1 MKFFRVSKLLLEKKL
16 LIYLYFLLPILTI
29 SIFLEILGLSMV
41 PLLITAISNPDH
53 VLEILKNIN
62 FYPFL
67 ELVIFLESSSKI
79 KFIVI
84 FTTLFGFIF
93 IIKNILSII
102 IVYYENWLS
111 MKIKI
116 SMTTRLAKFYFFAPY
131 IFHLQYTSSQLIRN
145 LNHETKVVGEY
156 FKSFIISV
164 REIFIITFIILTLV
178 TLYPTI
184 SITSSAFL
192 LFSITIFHKFAK
204 YQIMKIS
211 KNLFIL
217 REKFITLIQEGFG
230 SIKSTLILQR
240 ENAIYKNLG
249 NLVRV
254 KEKLEFKNNFIM
266 KLPKSYL
273 EIVFILTFCFI
284 IILTINLYEDP
295 NQIFS
300 ILAILGVAM
309 TRLIPSFNNLSAN
322 LLVLKSQA
330 VSVDYMV
337 NEFEKKN
344 DTKNYAKKNNLNKIK
359 NNLYGDIIFNNVSF
373 KYQNSKKYIFKNL
386 NLRINKGEIVA
397 ITGDSGVGKTTLV
410 DLLLGLLEPNEG
422 KIFSNNINVN
432 KEIFSWRKILGYVPQ
447 EVVLINNTI
456 KKNITVGL
464 KESLV
469 NKKQLKNIIKKT
481 NIGEFITTEDGK
493 FTNIGER
500 GARLSGGQK
509 QRIGIARALYKDPKV
524 IIFDEATSAL
534 DKNNEDQIL
543 KDIKILS
550 KKRIIIFITHKIENL
565 VFADKIFC
573 IDRFGKIKQK
583 KNN

>member
-1 MKFFRVSKLLLEKKL
+1 MKFFKVTKLLLDKKL
-16 LIYLYFLLPILTI
+16 LIKLYFLLPVLII
-29 SIFLEILGLSMV
+29 SIFLEVLGLSMV
-41 PLLITAISNPDH
+41 PILISAISSPDK
-53 VLEILKNIN
+53 VLTLLREIN
-62 FYPFL
+62 FFPLKEF
-67 ELVIFLESSSKI
+67 VIFLQNSSKI
-79 KFIVI
+79 AFILT
-84 FTTLFGFIF
+84 FTFIFGFIF
-93 IIKNILSII
+93 IIKNIVSVMIL
-102 IVYYENWLS
+102 YYENWLS

-116 SMTTRLAKFYFFAPY
+116 SLTTRLAQFYFFSPY
-131 IFHLQYTSSQLIRN
+131 MFHLESTSSKLIRN
-145 LNHETKVVGEY
+145 LNNETKVVGEY
-156 FKSFIISV
+156 FKSFITSA
-164 REIFIITFIILTLV
+164 REMFIIACIMLTLISF
-178 TLYPTI
+178 YPAI
-184 SITSSAFL
+184 SIISFLFL
-192 LFSITIFHKFAK
+192 LFSTIIFHKFTK
-204 YQIMKIS
+204 NRILKIS
-211 KNLFIL
+211 KILFVL

-240 ENAIYKNLG
+240 EKAIYKNLN
-249 NLVRV
+249 NLTST
-254 KEKLEFKNNFIM
+254 KEILEFKNNFIL
-266 KLPKSYL
+266 KLPKVYL
-273 EIVFILTFCFI
+273 EVVFILTFCLI
-284 IILTINLYEDP
+284 IFLTVNLYQDSNE
-295 NQIFS
+295 IFS

-309 TRLIPSFNNLSAN
+309 TRLVPSFNNLSAN

-344 DTKNYAKKNNLNKIK
+344 NTKNYDKKNNLNKRK
-359 NNLYGDIIFNNVSF
+359 NDLYGDIIFNNVSF
-373 KYQNSKKYIFKNL
+373 KYQNSKKYIFKDL
-386 NLRINKGEIVA
+386 NLRINKGEIIA

-481 NIGEFITTEDGK
+481 NIAEFMTAEDGK
-493 FTNIGER
+493 FINIGER

-534 DKNNEDQIL
+534 DKKNEDQIL
-543 KDIKILS
+543 KDIKMLS
-550 KKRIIIFITHKIENL
+550 KNRIIIFITHKIENL

-583 KNN
+583 N

>member
-1 MKFFRVSKLLLEKKL
+1 MKFFKVTKLLLDKKL
-16 LIYLYFLLPILTI
+16 LIKLYFLLPVLII
-29 SIFLEILGLSMV
+29 SIFLEVLGLSMV
-41 PLLITAISNPDH
+41 PILISAISSPDK
-53 VLEILKNIN
+53 VLTLLREIN
-62 FYPFL
+62 FFPLKEF
-67 ELVIFLESSSKI
+67 VIFLQNSSKI
-79 KFIVI
+79 AFILT
-84 FTTLFGFIF
+84 FTFIFGFIF
-93 IIKNILSII
+93 IIKNIISVMIL
-102 IVYYENWLS
+102 YYENWLS

-116 SMTTRLAKFYFFAPY
+116 SLTTRLAQFYFFSPY
-131 IFHLQYTSSQLIRN
+131 MFHLETTSSQLIRN
-145 LNHETKVVGEY
+145 LNNETKVVGEY
-156 FKSFIISV
+156 FKSFITSA
-164 REIFIITFIILTLV
+164 REMFIIACIILTLISF
-178 TLYPTI
+178 YPAI
-184 SITSSAFL
+184 SIISFLFL
-192 LFSITIFHKFAK
+192 LFSTIIFHKFTK
-204 YQIMKIS
+204 NRILKIS
-211 KNLFIL
+211 KILFVL

-240 ENAIYKNLG
+240 EKAIYKNLN
-249 NLVRV
+249 NLTST
-254 KEKLEFKNNFIM
+254 KEILEFKNNFIL
-266 KLPKSYL
+266 KLPKVYL
-273 EIVFILTFCFI
+273 EVVFILTFCLI
-284 IILTINLYEDP
+284 IFLTINLYQDSNE
-295 NQIFS
+295 IFS

-309 TRLIPSFNNLSAN
+309 TRLVPSFNNLTAN

-337 NEFEKKN
+337 NEFKKKN
-344 DTKNYAKKNNLNKIK
+344 NTKNYDKKNNLNKRK
-359 NNLYGDIIFNNVSF
+359 NDLYGDIIFNNVSF
-373 KYQNSKKYIFKNL
+373 KYQNSKKYIFKDL
-386 NLRINKGEIVA
+386 NLRINKGEIIA

-481 NIGEFITTEDGK
+481 NIAEFMTAEDGK
-493 FTNIGER
+493 FINIGER

-534 DKNNEDQIL
+534 DKKNEDQIL
-543 KDIKILS
+543 KDIKMLS
-550 KKRIIIFITHKIENL
+550 KNRIIIFITHKIENL

-583 KNN
+583 N

>member
-1 MKFFRVSKLLLEKKL
+1 MKFFKVTKLLLDKKL
-16 LIYLYFLLPILTI
+16 LIKLYFLLPVLII
-29 SIFLEILGLSMV
+29 SIFLEVLGLSMV
-41 PLLITAISNPDH
+41 PILISAISSPDK
-53 VLEILKNIN
+53 VLTLLREIN
-62 FYPFL
+62 FFPLKEF
-67 ELVIFLESSSKI
+67 VIFLQNSSKI
-79 KFIVI
+79 AFILT
-84 FTTLFGFIF
+84 FTFIFGFIF
-93 IIKNILSII
+93 IIKNIISVMIL
-102 IVYYENWLS
+102 YYENWLS

-116 SMTTRLAKFYFFAPY
+116 SLTTRLAQFYFFSPY
-131 IFHLQYTSSQLIRN
+131 MFHLETTSSQLIRN
-145 LNHETKVVGEY
+145 LNNETKVVGEY
-156 FKSFIISV
+156 FKSFITSA
-164 REIFIITFIILTLV
+164 REMFIIACIMLTLISF
-178 TLYPTI
+178 YPAI
-184 SITSSAFL
+184 SIISFLFL
-192 LFSITIFHKFAK
+192 LFSTIIFHKFTK
-204 YQIMKIS
+204 NRILKIS
-211 KNLFIL
+211 KILFVL

-240 ENAIYKNLG
+240 EKAIYKNLN
-249 NLVRV
+249 NLTST
-254 KEKLEFKNNFIM
+254 KEILEFKNNFIL
-266 KLPKSYL
+266 KLPKVYL
-273 EIVFILTFCFI
+273 EVVFILTFCLI
-284 IILTINLYEDP
+284 IFLTINLYQDSNE
-295 NQIFS
+295 IFS

-309 TRLIPSFNNLSAN
+309 TRLVPSFNNLSAN

-344 DTKNYAKKNNLNKIK
+344 NTKNYDKKNNLNKRK
-359 NNLYGDIIFNNVSF
+359 NDLYGDIIFNNVSF
-373 KYQNSKKYIFKNL
+373 KYQNSKKYIFKDL
-386 NLRINKGEIVA
+386 NLRINKGEIIA

-481 NIGEFITTEDGK
+481 NIAEFMTAEDGK
-493 FTNIGER
+493 FINIGER

-534 DKNNEDQIL
+534 DKKNEDQIL
-543 KDIKILS
+543 KDIKMLS
-550 KKRIIIFITHKIENL
+550 KNRIIIFITHKIENL

-583 KNN
+583 NN

>member
-1 MKFFRVSKLLLEKKL
+1 MKFFKVTKLLLDKKL
-16 LIYLYFLLPILTI
+16 LIKLYFLLPVLII
-29 SIFLEILGLSMV
+29 SIFLEVLGLSMV
-41 PLLITAISNPDH
+41 PILISAISSPDK
-53 VLEILKNIN
+53 VLTLLREIN
-62 FYPFL
+62 FFPLKEF
-67 ELVIFLESSSKI
+67 VIFLQNSSKI
-79 KFIVI
+79 AFILT
-84 FTTLFGFIF
+84 FTFIFGFIF
-93 IIKNILSII
+93 IIKNIISVMIL
-102 IVYYENWLS
+102 YYENWLS

-116 SMTTRLAKFYFFAPY
+116 SLTTRLAQFYFFSPY
-131 IFHLQYTSSQLIRN
+131 MFHLESTSSKLIRN
-145 LNHETKVVGEY
+145 LNNETKVVGEY
-156 FKSFIISV
+156 FKSFITSA
-164 REIFIITFIILTLV
+164 REMFIIACIILTLISF
-178 TLYPTI
+178 YPAI
-184 SITSSAFL
+184 SIISFLFL
-192 LFSITIFHKFAK
+192 LFSTIIFHKFTK
-204 YQIMKIS
+204 KRILKIS
-211 KNLFIL
+211 KILFVL
-217 REKFITLIQEGFG
+217 REKFITLVQEGFG

-240 ENAIYKNLG
+240 EKAIYKNLN
-249 NLVRV
+249 NLTST
-254 KEKLEFKNNFIM
+254 KEILEFKNNFIL
-266 KLPKSYL
+266 KLPKVYL
-273 EIVFILTFCFI
+273 EVVFILTFCLI
-284 IILTINLYEDP
+284 IFLTINLYQDSNE
-295 NQIFS
+295 IFS

-309 TRLIPSFNNLSAN
+309 TRLVPSFNNLTAN

-337 NEFEKKN
+337 NEFKKKN
-344 DTKNYAKKNNLNKIK
+344 NTKNYDKKNNLNKRK
-359 NNLYGDIIFNNVSF
+359 NDLYGDIIFNNVSF
-373 KYQNSKKYIFKNL
+373 KYQNSKKYIFKDL
-386 NLRINKGEIVA
+386 NLRINKGEIIA

-481 NIGEFITTEDGK
+481 NIAEFMTAEDGK
-493 FTNIGER
+493 FINIGER

-534 DKNNEDQIL
+534 DKKNEDQIL
-543 KDIKILS
+543 KDIKMLS
-550 KKRIIIFITHKIENL
+550 KNRIIIFITHKIENL

-583 KNN
+583 N

>member
-1 MKFFRVSKLLLEKKL
+1 MKFFKVTKLLLDKKL
-16 LIYLYFLLPILTI
+16 LIKLYFLLPVLII
-29 SIFLEILGLSMV
+29 SIFLEVLGLSMV
-41 PLLITAISNPDH
+41 PILISAISSPDK
-53 VLEILKNIN
+53 VLTLLREIN
-62 FYPFL
+62 FFPLKEF
-67 ELVIFLESSSKI
+67 VIFLQNSSKI
-79 KFIVI
+79 AFILT
-84 FTTLFGFIF
+84 FTFIFGFIF
-93 IIKNILSII
+93 IIKNIISVMIL
-102 IVYYENWLS
+102 YYENWLS

-116 SMTTRLAKFYFFAPY
+116 SLTTRLAQFYFFSPY
-131 IFHLQYTSSQLIRN
+131 MFHLESTSSQLIRN
-145 LNHETKVVGEY
+145 LNNETKVVGEY
-156 FKSFIISV
+156 FKSFITSA
-164 REIFIITFIILTLV
+164 REMFIIACIILTLISF
-178 TLYPTI
+178 YPAI
-184 SITSSAFL
+184 SIISFLFL
-192 LFSITIFHKFAK
+192 LFSTIIFHKFTK
-204 YQIMKIS
+204 NRILKIS
-211 KNLFIL
+211 KILFVL

-240 ENAIYKNLG
+240 EKAIYKNLN
-249 NLVRV
+249 NLTST
-254 KEKLEFKNNFIM
+254 KEILEFKNNFIL
-266 KLPKSYL
+266 KLPKVYL
-273 EIVFILTFCFI
+273 EVVFILTFCLI
-284 IILTINLYEDP
+284 IFLTVNLYQDSNE
-295 NQIFS
+295 IFS

-309 TRLIPSFNNLSAN
+309 TRLVPSFNNLSAN

-344 DTKNYAKKNNLNKIK
+344 NTKNYDKKNNLNKRK
-359 NNLYGDIIFNNVSF
+359 NDLYGDIIFNNVSF
-373 KYQNSKKYIFKNL
+373 KYQNSKKYIFKDL
-386 NLRINKGEIVA
+386 NLRINKGEIIA

-481 NIGEFITTEDGK
+481 NIAEFMTAEDGK
-493 FTNIGER
+493 FINIGER

-534 DKNNEDQIL
+534 DKKNEDQIL
-543 KDIKILS
+543 KDIKMLS
-550 KKRIIIFITHKIENL
+550 KNRIIIFITHKIENL

-583 KNN
+583 NN

>member
-1 MKFFRVSKLLLEKKL
+1 MKFFKVTKLLLDKKL
-16 LIYLYFLLPILTI
+16 LIKLYFLLPVLII
-29 SIFLEILGLSMV
+29 SIFLEVLGLSMV
-41 PLLITAISNPDH
+41 PILISAISSPDK
-53 VLEILKNIN
+53 VLTLLREIN
-62 FYPFL
+62 FFPLKEF
-67 ELVIFLESSSKI
+67 VIFLQNSSKI
-79 KFIVI
+79 AFILT
-84 FTTLFGFIF
+84 FTFIFGFIF
-93 IIKNILSII
+93 IIKNIISVMIL
-102 IVYYENWLS
+102 YYENWLS

-116 SMTTRLAKFYFFAPY
+116 SLTTRLAQFYFFSPY
-131 IFHLQYTSSQLIRN
+131 MFHLESTSSQLIRN
-145 LNHETKVVGEY
+145 LNNETKVVGEY
-156 FKSFIISV
+156 FKSFITSA
-164 REIFIITFIILTLV
+164 REMFIIACIILTLISF
-178 TLYPTI
+178 YPAI
-184 SITSSAFL
+184 SIISFLFL
-192 LFSITIFHKFAK
+192 LFSTIIFHKFTK
-204 YQIMKIS
+204 NRILKIS
-211 KNLFIL
+211 KILFVL

-240 ENAIYKNLG
+240 EKAIYKNLN
-249 NLVRV
+249 NLTST
-254 KEKLEFKNNFIM
+254 KEILEFKNNFIL
-266 KLPKSYL
+266 KLPKVYL
-273 EIVFILTFCFI
+273 EVVFILTFCLI
-284 IILTINLYEDP
+284 IFLTVNLYQDSNE
-295 NQIFS
+295 IFS

-309 TRLIPSFNNLSAN
+309 TRLVPSFNNLSAN

-344 DTKNYAKKNNLNKIK
+344 NTKNYDKKNNLNKRK
-359 NNLYGDIIFNNVSF
+359 NDLYGDIIFNNVSF
-373 KYQNSKKYIFKNL
+373 KYQNSKKYIFKDL
-386 NLRINKGEIVA
+386 NLRINKGEIIA

-481 NIGEFITTEDGK
+481 NIAEFMTAEDGK
-493 FTNIGER
+493 FINIGER

-534 DKNNEDQIL
+534 DKKNEDQIL
-543 KDIKILS
+543 KDIKMLS
-550 KKRIIIFITHKIENL
+550 KNRLIIFITHKIDNL

-583 KNN
+583 NN

>member
-1 MKFFRVSKLLLEKKL
+1 MKFFKVTKLLLDKKL
-16 LIYLYFLLPILTI
+16 LIKLYFLLPVLII
-29 SIFLEILGLSMV
+29 SIFLEVLGLSMV
-41 PLLITAISNPDH
+41 PILISAISSPDK
-53 VLEILKNIN
+53 VLTLLREIN
-62 FYPFL
+62 FFPLKEF
-67 ELVIFLESSSKI
+67 VIFLQNSSKI
-79 KFIVI
+79 AFILT
-84 FTTLFGFIF
+84 FTFIFGFIF
-93 IIKNILSII
+93 IIKNIISVMIL
-102 IVYYENWLS
+102 YYENWLS

-116 SMTTRLAKFYFFAPY
+116 SLTTRLAQFYFFSPY
-131 IFHLQYTSSQLIRN
+131 MFHLESTSSQLIRN
-145 LNHETKVVGEY
+145 LNNETKVVGEY
-156 FKSFIISV
+156 FKSFITSA
-164 REIFIITFIILTLV
+164 REMFIIACIMLTLISF
-178 TLYPTI
+178 YPAI
-184 SITSSAFL
+184 SIISFLFL
-192 LFSITIFHKFAK
+192 LFSTIIFHKFTK
-204 YQIMKIS
+204 NRILKIS
-211 KNLFIL
+211 KILFVL

-240 ENAIYKNLG
+240 EKAIYKNLN
-249 NLVRV
+249 NLTST
-254 KEKLEFKNNFIM
+254 KEILEFKNNFIL
-266 KLPKSYL
+266 KLPKVYL
-273 EIVFILTFCFI
+273 EVVFILTFCLI
-284 IILTINLYEDP
+284 IFLTVNLYQDSNE
-295 NQIFS
+295 IFS

-309 TRLIPSFNNLSAN
+309 TRLVPSFNNLTAN

-337 NEFEKKN
+337 NEFKKKN
-344 DTKNYAKKNNLNKIK
+344 NTKNYDKKNNLNKRK
-359 NNLYGDIIFNNVSF
+359 NDLYGDIIFNNVSF
-373 KYQNSKKYIFKNL
+373 KYQNSKKYIFKDL
-386 NLRINKGEIVA
+386 NLRINKGEIIA

-481 NIGEFITTEDGK
+481 NIAEFMTAEDGK
-493 FTNIGER
+493 FINIGER

-534 DKNNEDQIL
+534 DKKNEDQIL
-543 KDIKILS
+543 KDIKMLS
-550 KKRIIIFITHKIENL
+550 KNRIIIFITHKIENL

-583 KNN
+583 N

>member
-1 MKFFRVSKLLLEKKL
+1 MKFFKVTKLLLDKKL
-16 LIYLYFLLPILTI
+16 LIKLYFLLPVLII
-29 SIFLEILGLSMV
+29 SIFLEVLGLSMV
-41 PLLITAISNPDH
+41 PILISAISSPDK
-53 VLEILKNIN
+53 VLTLLREIN
-62 FYPFL
+62 FFPLKEF
-67 ELVIFLESSSKI
+67 VIFLQNSSKI
-79 KFIVI
+79 AFILT
-84 FTTLFGFIF
+84 FTFIFGFIF
-93 IIKNILSII
+93 IIKNIISVMIL
-102 IVYYENWLS
+102 YYENWLS

-116 SMTTRLAKFYFFAPY
+116 SLTTRLAQFYFFSPY
-131 IFHLQYTSSQLIRN
+131 MFHLETTSSQLIRN
-145 LNHETKVVGEY
+145 LNNETKVVGEY
-156 FKSFIISV
+156 FKSFITSA
-164 REIFIITFIILTLV
+164 REMFIIACIILTLISF
-178 TLYPTI
+178 YPAI
-184 SITSSAFL
+184 SIISFLFL
-192 LFSITIFHKFAK
+192 LFSTIIFHKFTK
-204 YQIMKIS
+204 KRILKIS
-211 KNLFIL
+211 KILFVL

-240 ENAIYKNLG
+240 EKAIYKNLN
-249 NLVRV
+249 NLTST
-254 KEKLEFKNNFIM
+254 KEILEFKNNFIL
-266 KLPKSYL
+266 KLPKVYL
-273 EIVFILTFCFI
+273 EVVFILTFCLI
-284 IILTINLYEDP
+284 IFLTINLYQDSNE
-295 NQIFS
+295 IFS

-309 TRLIPSFNNLSAN
+309 TRLVPSFNNLTAN

-337 NEFEKKN
+337 NEFKKKN
-344 DTKNYAKKNNLNKIK
+344 NTKNYDKKNNLNKRK
-359 NNLYGDIIFNNVSF
+359 NDLYGDIIFNNVSF
-373 KYQNSKKYIFKNL
+373 KYQNSKKYIFKDL
-386 NLRINKGEIVA
+386 NLRINKGEIIA

-481 NIGEFITTEDGK
+481 NIAEFMTAEDGK
-493 FTNIGER
+493 FINIGER

-534 DKNNEDQIL
+534 DKKNEDQIL
-543 KDIKILS
+543 KDIKMLS
-550 KKRIIIFITHKIENL
+550 KNRIIIFITHKIENL

-583 KNN
+583 NN

>member
-1 MKFFRVSKLLLEKKL
+1 MKFFKVTKLLLDKKL
-16 LIYLYFLLPILTI
+16 LIKLYFLLPVLII
-29 SIFLEILGLSMV
+29 SIFLEVLGLSMV
-41 PLLITAISNPDH
+41 PILISAISSPDK
-53 VLEILKNIN
+53 VLTLLREIN
-62 FYPFL
+62 FFPLKEF
-67 ELVIFLESSSKI
+67 VIFLQNSSKI
-79 KFIVI
+79 AFILT
-84 FTTLFGFIF
+84 FTFIFGFIF
-93 IIKNILSII
+93 IIKNIISVMIL
-102 IVYYENWLS
+102 YYENWLS

-116 SMTTRLAKFYFFAPY
+116 SLTTRLAQFYFFSPY
-131 IFHLQYTSSQLIRN
+131 MFHLESTSSQLIRN
-145 LNHETKVVGEY
+145 LNNETKVVGEY
-156 FKSFIISV
+156 FKSFITSA
-164 REIFIITFIILTLV
+164 REMFIIACIILTLISF
-178 TLYPTI
+178 YPAI
-184 SITSSAFL
+184 SIISFLFL
-192 LFSITIFHKFAK
+192 LFSTIIFHKFTK
-204 YQIMKIS
+204 NRILKIS
-211 KNLFIL
+211 KILFVL

-240 ENAIYKNLG
+240 EKAIYKNLN
-249 NLVRV
+249 NLTST
-254 KEKLEFKNNFIM
+254 KEILEFKNNFIL
-266 KLPKSYL
+266 KLPKVYL
-273 EIVFILTFCFI
+273 EVVFILTFCLI
-284 IILTINLYEDP
+284 IFLTINLYQDSNE
-295 NQIFS
+295 IFS

-309 TRLIPSFNNLSAN
+309 TRLVPSFNNLSAN

-344 DTKNYAKKNNLNKIK
+344 NTKNYDKKNNLNKRK
-359 NNLYGDIIFNNVSF
+359 NDLYGDIIFNNVSF
-373 KYQNSKKYIFKNL
+373 KYQNSKKYIFKDL
-386 NLRINKGEIVA
+386 NLRINKGEIIA

-481 NIGEFITTEDGK
+481 NIAEFMTAEDGK
-493 FTNIGER
+493 FINIGER

-534 DKNNEDQIL
+534 DKKNEDQIL
-543 KDIKILS
+543 KDIKMLS
-550 KKRIIIFITHKIENL
+550 KNRIIIFITHKIENL

-583 KNN
+583 NN

>member
-1 MKFFRVSKLLLEKKL
+1 MKFFKVTKLLLDKKL
-16 LIYLYFLLPILTI
+16 LIKLYFLLPVLII
-29 SIFLEILGLSMV
+29 SIFLEVLGLSMV
-41 PLLITAISNPDH
+41 PILISAISSPDK
-53 VLEILKNIN
+53 VLTLLREIN
-62 FYPFL
+62 FFPLKEF
-67 ELVIFLESSSKI
+67 VIFLQNSSKI
-79 KFIVI
+79 AFILT
-84 FTTLFGFIF
+84 FTFIFGFIF
-93 IIKNILSII
+93 IIKNIISVMIL
-102 IVYYENWLS
+102 YYENWLS

-116 SMTTRLAKFYFFAPY
+116 SLTTRLAQFYFFSPY
-131 IFHLQYTSSQLIRN
+131 MFHLETTSSQLIRN
-145 LNHETKVVGEY
+145 LNNETKVVGEY
-156 FKSFIISV
+156 FKSFITSA
-164 REIFIITFIILTLV
+164 REMFIIACIILTLISF
-178 TLYPTI
+178 YPAI
-184 SITSSAFL
+184 SIISFLFL
-192 LFSITIFHKFAK
+192 LFSTIIFHKFTK
-204 YQIMKIS
+204 NRILKIS
-211 KNLFIL
+211 KILFVL

-240 ENAIYKNLG
+240 EKAIYKNLN
-249 NLVRV
+249 NLTST
-254 KEKLEFKNNFIM
+254 KEILEFKNNFIL
-266 KLPKSYL
+266 KLPKVYL
-273 EIVFILTFCFI
+273 EVVFILTFCLI
-284 IILTINLYEDP
+284 IFLTINLYQDSNE
-295 NQIFS
+295 IFS

-309 TRLIPSFNNLSAN
+309 TRLVPSFNNLTAN

-344 DTKNYAKKNNLNKIK
+344 NTKNYDKKNNLNKRK
-359 NNLYGDIIFNNVSF
+359 NDLYGDIIFNNVSF
-373 KYQNSKKYIFKNL
+373 KYQNSKKYIFKDL
-386 NLRINKGEIVA
+386 NLRINKGEIIA

-481 NIGEFITTEDGK
+481 NIAEFMTAEDGK
-493 FTNIGER
+493 FINIGER

-534 DKNNEDQIL
+534 DKKNEDQIL
-543 KDIKILS
+543 KDIKMLS
-550 KKRIIIFITHKIENL
+550 KNRIIIFITHKIENL

-583 KNN
+583 N

>member
-1 MKFFRVSKLLLEKKL
+1 MKFFKVTKLLLDKKL
-16 LIYLYFLLPILTI
+16 LIKLYFLLPVLII
-29 SIFLEILGLSMV
+29 SIFLEVLGLSMV
-41 PLLITAISNPDH
+41 PILISAISSPDK
-53 VLEILKNIN
+53 VLTLLREIN
-62 FYPFL
+62 FFPLKEF
-67 ELVIFLESSSKI
+67 VIFLQNSSKI
-79 KFIVI
+79 AFILT
-84 FTTLFGFIF
+84 FTFIFGFIF
-93 IIKNILSII
+93 IIKNIVSVMIL
-102 IVYYENWLS
+102 YYENWLS

-116 SMTTRLAKFYFFAPY
+116 SLTTRLAQFYFFSPY
-131 IFHLQYTSSQLIRN
+131 MFHLESTSSKLIRN
-145 LNHETKVVGEY
+145 LNNETKVVGEY
-156 FKSFIISV
+156 FKSFITSA
-164 REIFIITFIILTLV
+164 REMFIIACIILTLISF
-178 TLYPTI
+178 YPAI
-184 SITSSAFL
+184 SIISFLFL
-192 LFSITIFHKFAK
+192 LFSTIIFHKFTK
-204 YQIMKIS
+204 NRILKIS
-211 KNLFIL
+211 KILFVL

-240 ENAIYKNLG
+240 EKAIYKNLN
-249 NLVRV
+249 NLTST
-254 KEKLEFKNNFIM
+254 KEILEFKNNFIL
-266 KLPKSYL
+266 KLPKVYL
-273 EIVFILTFCFI
+273 EVVFILTFCLI
-284 IILTINLYEDP
+284 IFLTINLYQDSNE
-295 NQIFS
+295 IFS

-309 TRLIPSFNNLSAN
+309 TRLVPSFNNLSAN

-344 DTKNYAKKNNLNKIK
+344 NTKNYDKKNNLNKRK
-359 NNLYGDIIFNNVSF
+359 NDLYGDIIFNNVSF
-373 KYQNSKKYIFKNL
+373 KYQNSKKYIFKDL
-386 NLRINKGEIVA
+386 NLRINKGEIIA

-481 NIGEFITTEDGK
+481 NIAEFMTAEDGK
-493 FTNIGER
+493 FINIGER

-534 DKNNEDQIL
+534 DKKNEDQIL
-543 KDIKILS
+543 KDIKMLS
-550 KKRIIIFITHKIENL
+550 KNRIIIFITHKIENL

-583 KNN
+583 NN

>member
-1 MKFFRVSKLLLEKKL
+1 MKFFKVTKLLLDKKL
-16 LIYLYFLLPILTI
+16 LIKLYFLLPVLII
-29 SIFLEILGLSMV
+29 SIFLEVLGLSMV
-41 PLLITAISNPDH
+41 PILISAISSPDK
-53 VLEILKNIN
+53 VLTLLREIN
-62 FYPFL
+62 FFPLKEF
-67 ELVIFLESSSKI
+67 VIFLQNSSKI
-79 KFIVI
+79 AFILT
-84 FTTLFGFIF
+84 FTFIFGFIF
-93 IIKNILSII
+93 IIKNIISVMIL
-102 IVYYENWLS
+102 YYENWLS

-116 SMTTRLAKFYFFAPY
+116 SLTTRLAQFYFFSPY
-131 IFHLQYTSSQLIRN
+131 MFHLESTSSKLIRN
-145 LNHETKVVGEY
+145 LNNETKVVGEY
-156 FKSFIISV
+156 FKSFITSA
-164 REIFIITFIILTLV
+164 REMFIIACIILTLISF
-178 TLYPTI
+178 YPAI
-184 SITSSAFL
+184 SIISFLFL
-192 LFSITIFHKFAK
+192 LFSTIIFHKFTK
-204 YQIMKIS
+204 NRILKIS
-211 KNLFIL
+211 KILFVL

-240 ENAIYKNLG
+240 EKAIYKNLN
-249 NLVRV
+249 NLTST
-254 KEKLEFKNNFIM
+254 KEILEFKNNFIL
-266 KLPKSYL
+266 KLPKVYL
-273 EIVFILTFCFI
+273 EVVFILTFCLI
-284 IILTINLYEDP
+284 IFLTVNLYQDSNE
-295 NQIFS
+295 IFS

-309 TRLIPSFNNLSAN
+309 TRLVPSFNNLTAN

-337 NEFEKKN
+337 NEFKKKN
-344 DTKNYAKKNNLNKIK
+344 NTKNYDKKNNLNKRK
-359 NNLYGDIIFNNVSF
+359 NDLYGDIIFNNVSF
-373 KYQNSKKYIFKNL
+373 KYQNSKKYIFKDL
-386 NLRINKGEIVA
+386 NLRINKGEIIA

-481 NIGEFITTEDGK
+481 NIAEFMTAEDGK
-493 FTNIGER
+493 FINIGER

-534 DKNNEDQIL
+534 DKKNEDQIL
-543 KDIKILS
+543 KDIKMLS
-550 KKRIIIFITHKIENL
+550 KNRIIIFITHKIENL

-583 KNN
+583 N

>member
-1 MKFFRVSKLLLEKKL
+1 MKFFKVTKLLLDKKL
-16 LIYLYFLLPILTI
+16 LIKLYFLLPVLII
-29 SIFLEILGLSMV
+29 SIFLEVLGLSMV
-41 PLLITAISNPDH
+41 PILISAISSPDK
-53 VLEILKNIN
+53 VLTLLREIN
-62 FYPFL
+62 FFPLKEF
-67 ELVIFLESSSKI
+67 VIFLQNSSKI
-79 KFIVI
+79 AFILT
-84 FTTLFGFIF
+84 FTFIFGFIF
-93 IIKNILSII
+93 IIKNIVSVMIL
-102 IVYYENWLS
+102 YYENWLS

-116 SMTTRLAKFYFFAPY
+116 SLTTRLAQFYFFSPY
-131 IFHLQYTSSQLIRN
+131 MFHLESTSSKLIRN
-145 LNHETKVVGEY
+145 LNNETKVVGEY
-156 FKSFIISV
+156 FKSFITSA
-164 REIFIITFIILTLV
+164 REMFIIACIILTLISF
-178 TLYPTI
+178 YPAI
-184 SITSSAFL
+184 SIISFLFL
-192 LFSITIFHKFAK
+192 LFSTIIFHKFTK
-204 YQIMKIS
+204 NRILKIS
-211 KNLFIL
+211 KILFVL

-240 ENAIYKNLG
+240 EKAIYKNLN
-249 NLVRV
+249 NLTST
-254 KEKLEFKNNFIM
+254 KEILEFKNNFIL
-266 KLPKSYL
+266 KLPKVYL
-273 EIVFILTFCFI
+273 EVVFILTFCLI
-284 IILTINLYEDP
+284 IFLTVNLYQDSNE
-295 NQIFS
+295 IFS

-309 TRLIPSFNNLSAN
+309 TRLVPSFNNLSAN

-344 DTKNYAKKNNLNKIK
+344 NTKNYDKKNNLNKRK
-359 NNLYGDIIFNNVSF
+359 NDLYGDIIFNNVSF
-373 KYQNSKKYIFKNL
+373 KYQNSKKYIFKDL
-386 NLRINKGEIVA
+386 NLRINKGEIIA

-481 NIGEFITTEDGK
+481 NIAEFMTAEDGK
-493 FTNIGER
+493 FINIGER

-534 DKNNEDQIL
+534 DKKNEDQIL
-543 KDIKILS
+543 KDIKMLS
-550 KKRIIIFITHKIENL
+550 KNRIIIFITHKIENL

-583 KNN
+583 N

>member
-1 MKFFRVSKLLLEKKL
+1 MKFFKVTKLLLDKKL
-16 LIYLYFLLPILTI
+16 LIKLYFLLPVLII
-29 SIFLEILGLSMV
+29 SIFLEVLGLSMV
-41 PLLITAISNPDH
+41 PILISAISSPDK
-53 VLEILKNIN
+53 VLTLLREIN
-62 FYPFL
+62 FFPLKEF
-67 ELVIFLESSSKI
+67 VIFLQNSSKI
-79 KFIVI
+79 AFILT
-84 FTTLFGFIF
+84 FTFIFGFIF
-93 IIKNILSII
+93 IIKNIVSVMIL
-102 IVYYENWLS
+102 YYENWLS

-116 SMTTRLAKFYFFAPY
+116 SLTTRLAQFYFFSPY
-131 IFHLQYTSSQLIRN
+131 MFHLESTSSKLIRN
-145 LNHETKVVGEY
+145 LNNETKVVGEY
-156 FKSFIISV
+156 FKSFITSA
-164 REIFIITFIILTLV
+164 REMFIIACIILTLISF
-178 TLYPTI
+178 YPAI
-184 SITSSAFL
+184 SIISFLFL
-192 LFSITIFHKFAK
+192 LFSTIIFHKFTK
-204 YQIMKIS
+204 KRILKIS
-211 KNLFIL
+211 KILFVL

-240 ENAIYKNLG
+240 EKAIYKNLN
-249 NLVRV
+249 NLTST
-254 KEKLEFKNNFIM
+254 KEILEFKNNFIL
-266 KLPKSYL
+266 KLPKVYL
-273 EIVFILTFCFI
+273 EVVFILTFCLI
-284 IILTINLYEDP
+284 IFLTVNLYQDSNE
-295 NQIFS
+295 IFS

-309 TRLIPSFNNLSAN
+309 TRLVPSFNNLSAN

-344 DTKNYAKKNNLNKIK
+344 NTKNYDKKNNLNKRK
-359 NNLYGDIIFNNVSF
+359 NDLYGDIIFNNVSF
-373 KYQNSKKYIFKNL
+373 KYQNSKKYIFKDL
-386 NLRINKGEIVA
+386 NLRINKGEIIA

-481 NIGEFITTEDGK
+481 NIAEFMTAEDGK
-493 FTNIGER
+493 FINIGER

-534 DKNNEDQIL
+534 DKKNEDQIL
-543 KDIKILS
+543 KDIKMLS
-550 KKRIIIFITHKIENL
+550 KNRIIIFITHKIENL

-583 KNN
+583 N

>member
-1 MKFFRVSKLLLEKKL
+1 MKFFKVTKLLLDKKL
-16 LIYLYFLLPILTI
+16 LIKLYFLLPVLII
-29 SIFLEILGLSMV
+29 SIFLEVLGLSMV
-41 PLLITAISNPDH
+41 PILISAISSPDK
-53 VLEILKNIN
+53 VLTLLREIN
-62 FYPFL
+62 FFPLKEF
-67 ELVIFLESSSKI
+67 VIFLQNSSKI
-79 KFIVI
+79 AFILT
-84 FTTLFGFIF
+84 FTFIFGFIF
-93 IIKNILSII
+93 IIKNIISVMIL
-102 IVYYENWLS
+102 YYENWLS

-116 SMTTRLAKFYFFAPY
+116 SLTTRLAQFYFFSPY
-131 IFHLQYTSSQLIRN
+131 MFHLETTSSQLIRN
-145 LNHETKVVGEY
+145 LNNETKVVGEY
-156 FKSFIISV
+156 FKSFITSA
-164 REIFIITFIILTLV
+164 REMFIIACIMLTLISF
-178 TLYPTI
+178 YPAI
-184 SITSSAFL
+184 SIISFLFL
-192 LFSITIFHKFAK
+192 LFSTIIFHKFTK
-204 YQIMKIS
+204 KRILKIS
-211 KNLFIL
+211 KILFVL
-217 REKFITLIQEGFG
+217 REKFITLVQEGFG

-240 ENAIYKNLG
+240 EKAIYKNLN
-249 NLVRV
+249 NLTST
-254 KEKLEFKNNFIM
+254 KEILEFKNNFIL
-266 KLPKSYL
+266 KLPKVYL
-273 EIVFILTFCFI
+273 EVVFILTFCLI
-284 IILTINLYEDP
+284 IFLTINLYQDSNE
-295 NQIFS
+295 IFS

-309 TRLIPSFNNLSAN
+309 TRLVPSFNNLTAN

-337 NEFEKKN
+337 NEFKKKN
-344 DTKNYAKKNNLNKIK
+344 NTKNYDKKNNLNKRK
-359 NNLYGDIIFNNVSF
+359 NDLYGDIIFNNVSF
-373 KYQNSKKYIFKNL
+373 KYQNSKKYIFKDL
-386 NLRINKGEIVA
+386 NLRINKGEIIA

-481 NIGEFITTEDGK
+481 NIAEFMTAEDGK
-493 FTNIGER
+493 FINIGER

-534 DKNNEDQIL
+534 DKKNEDQIL
-543 KDIKILS
+543 KDIKMLS
-550 KKRIIIFITHKIENL
+550 KNRIIIFITHKIENL

-583 KNN
+583 N

>member
-1 MKFFRVSKLLLEKKL
+1 MKFFKVTKLLLDKKL
-16 LIYLYFLLPILTI
+16 LIKLYFLLPVLII
-29 SIFLEILGLSMV
+29 SIFLEVLGLSMV
-41 PLLITAISNPDH
+41 PILISAISSPDK
-53 VLEILKNIN
+53 VLTLLREIN
-62 FYPFL
+62 FFPLKEF
-67 ELVIFLESSSKI
+67 VIFLQNSSKI
-79 KFIVI
+79 AFILT
-84 FTTLFGFIF
+84 FTFIFGFIF
-93 IIKNILSII
+93 IIKNIVSVMIL
-102 IVYYENWLS
+102 YYENWLS

-116 SMTTRLAKFYFFAPY
+116 SLTTRLAQFYFFSPY
-131 IFHLQYTSSQLIRN
+131 MFHLESTSSKLIRN
-145 LNHETKVVGEY
+145 LNNETKVVGEY
-156 FKSFIISV
+156 FKSFITSA
-164 REIFIITFIILTLV
+164 REMFIIACIMLTLISF
-178 TLYPTI
+178 YPAI
-184 SITSSAFL
+184 SIISFLFL
-192 LFSITIFHKFAK
+192 LFSTIIFHKFTK
-204 YQIMKIS
+204 NRILKIS
-211 KNLFIL
+211 KILFVL

-240 ENAIYKNLG
+240 EKAIYKNLN
-249 NLVRV
+249 NLTST
-254 KEKLEFKNNFIM
+254 KEILEFKNNFIL
-266 KLPKSYL
+266 KLPKVYL
-273 EIVFILTFCFI
+273 EVVFILTFCLI
-284 IILTINLYEDP
+284 IFLTVNLYQDSNE
-295 NQIFS
+295 IFS

-309 TRLIPSFNNLSAN
+309 TRLVPSFNNLSAN

-344 DTKNYAKKNNLNKIK
+344 NTKNYDKKNNLNKRK
-359 NNLYGDIIFNNVSF
+359 NDLYGDIIFNNVSF
-373 KYQNSKKYIFKNL
+373 KYQNSKKYIFKDL
-386 NLRINKGEIVA
+386 NLRINKGEIIA

-481 NIGEFITTEDGK
+481 NIAEFMTAEDGK
-493 FTNIGER
+493 FINIGER

-534 DKNNEDQIL
+534 DKKNEDQIL
-543 KDIKILS
+543 KDIKMLS
-550 KKRIIIFITHKIENL
+550 KNRIIIFITHKIENL

-583 KNN
+583 NN

>member
-1 MKFFRVSKLLLEKKL
+1 MKFFKVTKLLLDKKL
-16 LIYLYFLLPILTI
+16 LIKLYFLLPVLII
-29 SIFLEILGLSMV
+29 SIFLEVLGLSMV
-41 PLLITAISNPDH
+41 PILISAISSPDK
-53 VLEILKNIN
+53 VLTLLREIN
-62 FYPFL
+62 FFPLKEF
-67 ELVIFLESSSKI
+67 VIFLQNSSKI
-79 KFIVI
+79 AFILT
-84 FTTLFGFIF
+84 FTFIFGFIF
-93 IIKNILSII
+93 IIKNIISVMIL
-102 IVYYENWLS
+102 YYENWLS

-116 SMTTRLAKFYFFAPY
+116 SLTTRLAQFYFFSPY
-131 IFHLQYTSSQLIRN
+131 MFHLETTSSQLIRN
-145 LNHETKVVGEY
+145 LNNETKVVGEY
-156 FKSFIISV
+156 FKSFITSA
-164 REIFIITFIILTLV
+164 REMFIIACIILTLISF
-178 TLYPTI
+178 YPAI
-184 SITSSAFL
+184 SIISFLFL
-192 LFSITIFHKFAK
+192 LFSTIIFHKFTK
-204 YQIMKIS
+204 NRILKIS
-211 KNLFIL
+211 KILFVL

-240 ENAIYKNLG
+240 EKAIYKNLN
-249 NLVRV
+249 NLTST
-254 KEKLEFKNNFIM
+254 KEILEFKNNFIL
-266 KLPKSYL
+266 KLPKVYL
-273 EIVFILTFCFI
+273 EVVFILTFCLI
-284 IILTINLYEDP
+284 IFLTVNLYQDSNE
-295 NQIFS
+295 IFS

-309 TRLIPSFNNLSAN
+309 TRLVPSFNNLSAN

-337 NEFEKKN
+337 NEFKKKN
-344 DTKNYAKKNNLNKIK
+344 NTKNYDKKNNLNKRK
-359 NNLYGDIIFNNVSF
+359 NDLYGDIIFNNVSF
-373 KYQNSKKYIFKNL
+373 KYQNSKKYIFKDL
-386 NLRINKGEIVA
+386 NLRINKGEIIA

-481 NIGEFITTEDGK
+481 NIAEFMTAEDGK
-493 FTNIGER
+493 FINIGER

-534 DKNNEDQIL
+534 DKKNEDQIL
-543 KDIKILS
+543 KDIKMLS
-550 KKRIIIFITHKIENL
+550 KNRIIIFITHKIENL

-583 KNN
+583 NN

>member
-1 MKFFRVSKLLLEKKL
+1 MKFFKVTKLLLDKKL
-16 LIYLYFLLPILTI
+16 LIKLYFLLPVLII
-29 SIFLEILGLSMV
+29 SIFLEVLGLSMV
-41 PLLITAISNPDH
+41 PILISAISSPDK
-53 VLEILKNIN
+53 VLTLLREIN
-62 FYPFL
+62 FFPLKEF
-67 ELVIFLESSSKI
+67 VIFLQNSSKI
-79 KFIVI
+79 AFILT
-84 FTTLFGFIF
+84 FTFIFGFIF
-93 IIKNILSII
+93 IIKNIVSVMIL
-102 IVYYENWLS
+102 YYENWLS

-116 SMTTRLAKFYFFAPY
+116 SLTTRLAQFYFFSPY
-131 IFHLQYTSSQLIRN
+131 MFHLESTSSKLIRN
-145 LNHETKVVGEY
+145 LNNETKVVGEY
-156 FKSFIISV
+156 FKSFITSA
-164 REIFIITFIILTLV
+164 REMFIIACIILTLISF
-178 TLYPTI
+178 YPAI
-184 SITSSAFL
+184 SIISFLFL
-192 LFSITIFHKFAK
+192 LFSTIIFHKFTK
-204 YQIMKIS
+204 NRILKIS
-211 KNLFIL
+211 KILFVL

-240 ENAIYKNLG
+240 EKAIYKNLN
-249 NLVRV
+249 NLTST
-254 KEKLEFKNNFIM
+254 KEILEFKNNFIL
-266 KLPKSYL
+266 KLPKVYL
-273 EIVFILTFCFI
+273 EVVFILTFCLI
-284 IILTINLYEDP
+284 IFLTVNLYQDSNE
-295 NQIFS
+295 IFS

-309 TRLIPSFNNLSAN
+309 TRLVPSFNNLSAN

-344 DTKNYAKKNNLNKIK
+344 NTKNYDKKNNLNKRK
-359 NNLYGDIIFNNVSF
+359 NDLYGDIIFNNVSF
-373 KYQNSKKYIFKNL
+373 KYQNSKKYIFKDL
-386 NLRINKGEIVA
+386 NLRINKGEIIA

-481 NIGEFITTEDGK
+481 NIAEFMTAEDGK
-493 FTNIGER
+493 FINIGER

-534 DKNNEDQIL
+534 DKKNEDQIL
-543 KDIKILS
+543 KDIKMLS
-550 KKRIIIFITHKIENL
+550 KNRIIIFITHKIENL

-583 KNN
+583 NN